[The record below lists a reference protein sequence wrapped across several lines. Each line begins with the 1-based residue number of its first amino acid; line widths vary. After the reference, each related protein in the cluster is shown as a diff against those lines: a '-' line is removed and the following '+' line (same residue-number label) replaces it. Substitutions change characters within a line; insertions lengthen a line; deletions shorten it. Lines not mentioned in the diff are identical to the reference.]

1 MVRNLGIDADPEIL
15 LSYRFETVYTH
26 YEGMI
31 QIAIHQFRSF
41 SLLAL
46 IIPVFLISSACL
58 SHQDSGS
65 SDNHELIPSDPF
77 ELNEAMQQGINLGN
91 ALEAPQEGDWGMV
104 IQEEYIHLIAD
115 AGFDAIRIPIRW
127 NAHTENEPPYAVDPD
142 LFNRVDEIISW
153 ALGRDLMVMIN
164 IHHYDELMQQPEQH
178 RQRFLAIWK
187 QIAEHY
193 REYPTTLLFEILNE
207 PHDQLT
213 PELWNTFLAEAI
225 EVIRDSNPHRTLVIG
240 TAPWGGFYGLEH
252 LEIPDSDRNIIVTV
266 HYYDP
271 FQFTHQG
278 AGWAGNEAEEW
289 VGTTWERI
297 PGEMSTIDESFDN
310 VGEWASQHNRP
321 IHLGEFGAYQAAPY
335 ESRVLWTDYVRTA
348 AEQRDFS
355 WAYWEFGAGFGAY
368 DRENSQWREELLE
381 ALIP

>member
-1 MVRNLGIDADPEIL
+1 
-15 LSYRFETVYTH
+15 
-26 YEGMI
+26 MI
-31 QIAIHQFRSF
+31 QIAMHQFRNLSRI
-41 SLLAL
+41 AL

-58 SHQDSGS
+58 SHQDTSS
-65 SDNHELIPSDPF
+65 SDNHGMIPSDPF
-77 ELNEAMQQGINLGN
+77 ELNESMQKGINLGN

-104 IQEEYIHLIAD
+104 IQEEYIHIIAD

-127 NAHTENEPPYAVDPD
+127 NAHTENEPPYAVDPEF
-142 LFNRVDEIISW
+142 FNRVDEIISW
-153 ALGRDLMVMIN
+153 ALDRDLVVMIN

-193 REYPTTLLFEILNE
+193 REYPITLLFEILNE
-207 PHDQLT
+207 PHDHLT
-213 PELWNTFLAEAI
+213 PELWNTFLAETI
-225 EVIRDSNPHRTLVIG
+225 ELIRDSNPHRTLVVG
-240 TAPWGGFYGLEH
+240 TAPWGGFYGLEY
-252 LEIPDSDRNIIVTV
+252 LDIPVNDRNIIVTV

-278 AGWAGNEAEEW
+278 AGWVGEEADDW
-289 VGTTWERI
+289 IGTTWEGT
-297 PGEMSTIDESFDN
+297 PWEMNAINDSFNN
-310 VGEWASQHNRP
+310 VHEWATRHNRP
-321 IHLGEFGAYQAAPY
+321 IHLGEFGAYQVAPY
-335 ESRVLWTDYVRTA
+335 ESRILWTDYVRDA

-368 DRENSQWREELLE
+368 DRESSQWREELLE

>member
-1 MVRNLGIDADPEIL
+1 
-15 LSYRFETVYTH
+15 
-26 YEGMI
+26 MI
-31 QIAIHQFRSF
+31 QFAIHQIRNLSRI
-41 SLLAL
+41 AL

-58 SHQDSGS
+58 SHQDTGS
-65 SDNHELIPSDPF
+65 SDNDELIPSDPF

-104 IQEEYIHLIAD
+104 IMEEYIHEIAE

-127 NAHTENEPPYAVDPD
+127 NAHADYETPYVIDPA
-142 LFNRVDEIISW
+142 FFHRVDEIINW
-153 ALGRDLMVMIN
+153 ALDRDLVVMIN
-164 IHHYDELMQQPEQH
+164 IHHYDELMLQPEQH
-178 RQRFLAIWK
+178 RQRFLAIWR

-193 REYPTTLLFEILNE
+193 REFPTTLLFEILNE

-213 PELWNTFLAEAI
+213 PDLWNTFLAEAI
-225 EVIRDSNPHRTLVIG
+225 NVIRDSNPHRTLVIG

-278 AGWAGNEAEEW
+278 AGWAGDEAEEW
-289 VGTTWERI
+289 VGTTWEGT

-310 VGEWASQHNRP
+310 VLDWANQYNRP

-335 ESRVLWTDYVRTA
+335 ESRILWTNYVRKA
-348 AEQRDFS
+348 AEQRNFS

-368 DRENSQWREELLE
+368 DRENSQWRVELIE